1 MIAFAWEIGISQK
14 QKTAGSGSY
23 LYNTKPNPYVC
34 EPYVCY
40 LRPGVVYIMIIL
52 RSLFMI
58 IFIITS
64 SAGAESNTFIM
75 CFMYRNIHYNS
86 NVWIALHYITICV
99 CVCLFDIY

>member
-75 CFMYRNIHYNS
+75 CFMYRNIHYM
-86 NVWIALHYITICV
+86 WPL
-99 CVCLFDIY
+99 